1 MNMRFRRRLLAAL
14 ALVAVVVM
22 VVTACGGDD
31 DDEATAA
38 PTAAPTATSAG
49 PTATRAPAPTIAAP
63 TQPPVAA
70 TPTAVPTPTRAPLPT
85 ATAVGQQVNRGGV
98 YNIRLL
104 ADVTQGLGWD
114 NHQVSGHTPIKVVT
128 AMSNGVLMLDELE
141 PTKLKGD
148 AAESWSVSA
157 DGRAY
162 TVKLRKDVTFHDGS
176 PMTVKDVIF
185 SYKRILGEINTG
197 YVSHIRG
204 NFSPYIDVMEAPDDY
219 TLVVHLKAPAGA
231 FVFSLANLF
240 AVIQQEKLGSEYP
253 KLAANPP
260 IGTGPYRFVERRP
273 GVSITLRR
281 NDRYFKKDAAG
292 QSLPYL
298 DGLEYQLIPDSATA
312 LAAFRTGRFLE
323 ADYLDPAALNSQI
336 ETFKRELSTYT
347 YLTGYGSWQ
356 HIGFANKAPYTDIRI
371 RTALNNLIDRPA
383 FVEVNFKG
391 IGHPGASPLMPP
403 SIGGAWGLPDQET
416 ATLINTGPVTAAHIA
431 SARQLFKDAGVD
443 YDKFEIK
450 LLTLPIPQFTDA
462 AATVQAQ
469 WKKAGLNITLEVPS
483 QQAYTT
489 RRLSGDFDIY
499 YIPSTAAVDDPDVWL
514 GNWHTTTS
522 PLNTAK
528 WSNAKIDQLFTQQSQ
543 AIDVARRKAITLDL
557 QRAILTEG
565 NWITKIAHTGSWV
578 GWSPR
583 LRNFN
588 LQCPGAYCFRG
599 RNEITWIAPA

>member
-1 MNMRFRRRLLAAL
+1 MIGRHIRSRLLAAL
-14 ALVAVVVM
+14 AIVAVVVM

-31 DDEATAA
+31 EDEATVA
-38 PTAAPTATSAG
+38 PTAAPTAAGAG
-49 PTATRAPAPTIAAP
+49 PTATRAPTAVLP
-63 TQPPVAA
+63 TQPPAP

-85 ATAVGQQVNRGGV
+85 PTAAGQQITRGGV

-104 ADVTQGLGWD
+104 QDVTQGFGWD
-114 NHQVSGHTPIKVVT
+114 NHQTSGHTPIKVVT
-128 AMSNGVLMLDELE
+128 AMSNGILMLDELD
-141 PTKLKGD
+141 PTKIKAD

-157 DGRAY
+157 DGMSY
-162 TVKLRKDVTFHDGS
+162 TVKLRKDVAFHDGA

-204 NFSPYIDVMEAPDDY
+204 NFTPYIDVMEAPDDH
-219 TLVVHLKAPAGA
+219 TLVVRLKAPAGA
-231 FVFSLANLF
+231 FVYSLANLF
-240 AVIQQEKLGSEYP
+240 AVIQQEKLGSEYM
-253 KLAANPP
+253 KLAANTP
-260 IGTGPYRFVERRP
+260 IGTGPYRFVERKA
-273 GVSITLRR
+273 GVSITLRK

-292 QSLPYL
+292 QALPYL
-298 DGLEYQLIPDSATA
+298 DGLEYQIIPDSTTA

-336 ETFKRELSTYT
+336 DTFKRELPTYT

-356 HIGFANKAPYTDIRI
+356 HLGFGNKAPYTDIRI
-371 RTALNNLIDRPA
+371 RTALNNLIDRPG

-403 SIGGAWGLPDQET
+403 SIGGSWGLTDQET
-416 ATLINTGPVTAAHIA
+416 ATLINTGPVTANHIA
-431 SARQLFKDAGVD
+431 QAKELFKAAGVD

-462 AATVQAQ
+462 SATIQAQ
-469 WKKAGLNITLEVPS
+469 WKKAGLNVTLEVPT

-489 RRLSGDFDIY
+489 RRLAGDFDIY
-499 YIPSTAAVDDPDVWL
+499 YIPSTAAVDDPDVVL

-522 PLNTAK
+522 PLNSAR
-528 WSNAKIDQLFTQQSQ
+528 WSNAKIDQLYTQQSQ
-543 AIDVARRKAITLDL
+543 SVDAARRKAVVADL